1 MKIAFVGMSHLGIN
15 YALAAAEKGFKVIC
29 YDPDLKLIQNLN
41 CGNFPFFEPN
51 IDNLYKKNKNK
62 IQFVSE
68 LAFLESCSS
77 IFISLDVKT
86 DINNNS
92 IYFELNSLIKKI
104 TNNLKKN
111 KNLIL
116 LSQVYPGYTENIAWP
131 KKNLF
136 YQVETL
142 IFGSAVSRALNPE
155 QFIIGTD
162 EKLLINKNYLNYL
175 KIFNCPISI
184 MDYKTAEL
192 SKISINL
199 YLISTLSLTNALAE
213 ICEKIGTDWKKIM
226 NILYNDKRIGK
237 YAYLK
242 PGLGITSPNLNR
254 DLINIKNLVKKHKIN
269 NRLFDTFI
277 KNSNNRKKWVIKI
290 LNHILQYSKSSVIG
304 IYGLPYK
311 ENISILKNS
320 ISISTTRLFK
330 KNKFLLYDPIIK
342 KLPKKI
348 SNARICNNFEEI
360 ISKVD
365 IIIIMNPWK
374 EVQSKKIISKIKK
387 FKGTYLIDPH
397 NLIKDR
403 DCPRGVKLVKMGKL
417 LNL

>member
-29 YDPDLKLIQNLN
+29 YDQDQKTIKNLSL
-41 CGNFPFFEPN
+41 GNFSFFEPN
-51 IDNLYKKNKNK
+51 IDKLYKKNKNK
-62 IQFVSE
+62 ILFVNKLS
-68 LAFLESCSS
+68 FLEDCSS
-77 IFISLDVKT
+77 IFISLDIKT
-86 DINNNS
+86 DNNNNS
-92 IYFELNSLIKKI
+92 IYFELNALIKKI
-104 TNNLKKN
+104 TNNIKKD

-116 LSQVYPGYTENIAWP
+116 LSQVYPGYTENIDWP

-162 EKLLINKNYLNYL
+162 KKLLINKNYLNYL
-175 KIFNCPISI
+175 KKFNCPITT
-184 MDYKTAEL
+184 MDYITAEL
-192 SKISINL
+192 AKISINL

-213 ICEKIGTDWKKIM
+213 ICEKIGADWKKIM
-226 NILYNDKRIGK
+226 NILCNDKRIGK
-237 YAYLK
+237 HAYLR
-242 PGLGITSPNLNR
+242 PGFGITSPNLNR
-254 DLINIKNLVKKHKIN
+254 DLINIKNLVSKNKIN
-269 NRLFDTFI
+269 NRLFDIFV

-290 LNHILQYSKSSVIG
+290 LNDILQYSKSSVIG

-320 ISISTTRLFK
+320 ISIDTIRLFK
-330 KNKFLLYDPIIK
+330 KNKFLAYDPIIK

-348 SNARICNNFEEI
+348 SNVRICNNFEEI

-365 IIIIMNPWK
+365 IMIIMTPWN
-374 EVQSKKIISKIKK
+374 ESQSKKIISKIKI

-403 DCPRGVKLVKMGKL
+403 DCPRNVKLIKMGKL